1 MLAIVHAASLTGLDS
16 IPVEVQAFYG
26 RGLPGID
33 IVGLAEM
40 AVRES
45 RVRVQSALESSGLV
59 LPSRHVVLNLA
70 PADVKK
76 TGSSLDLPI
85 AVALLCAGGAA
96 VPTRLLETFIL
107 GELSLSGELR
117 PVRGMLSHL
126 RAARARGFR
135 HAIVP
140 VGNAHEA
147 ALVSELDARCA
158 FTLRDV
164 VNYLVGSSDLP
175 KAQVDDREDIF
186 AIDPDLSDVRGQLA
200 AKRALEV
207 AAAGGHNLL
216 MFGPPGTGKTM
227 LAQRLGSIMPRP
239 TEAEAL
245 EIATI
250 ASAAGASPPSR
261 LASVRRP
268 FRAPHH
274 SASQPA
280 LVGGGSPIRPGEVTL
295 AHGGVLFL
303 DELPEFARGTLEALR
318 PTMESGLAV
327 VVRAT
332 ERVVWPA
339 QPLVCAA
346 MNPCP
351 CGYEGDPRRV
361 CTCSSDR
368 VERYRARISGPLL
381 DRFDMHIALKPV
393 EARMLREGDRGESSA
408 VVRERVERASQ
419 RARARGQASFGL
431 EAVLARTHPGALSL
445 LESAVDA
452 LGLSVRAYVK
462 SLRVAGTIADL
473 DESERIQPEH
483 VAEAVQYRLLDR
495 ARTGARRVQP
505 GEAHSTVE
513 SAEKREEP

>member
-45 RVRVQSALESSGLV
+45 RVRVQSALESSGLD

-85 AVALLCAGGAA
+85 ALALLCAGGVA

-135 HAIVP
+135 SAIVP
-140 VGNAHEA
+140 TGNAHEA
-147 ALVSELDARCA
+147 ALVSDLDVRCA
-158 FTLRDV
+158 TTLRDV

-175 KAQVDDREDIF
+175 RARVDEREEDF
-186 AIDPDLSDVRGQLA
+186 SLDPDLSDVRGQLA

-227 LAQRLGSIMPRP
+227 LAQRLGSILPRP
-239 TEAEAL
+239 SEAEAL

-280 LVGGGSPIRPGEVTL
+280 LVGGGAPIRPGEVTL

-327 VVRAT
+327 VVRAS

-361 CTCSSDR
+361 CTCSPDR

-393 EARMLREGDRGESSA
+393 EARTLREGDRGESSA
-408 VVRERVERASQ
+408 AVRARVERASQ
-419 RARARGQASFGL
+419 RARARGHGD
-431 EAVLARTHPGALSL
+431 LALDALIKRVQPDGLSL

-462 SLRVAGTIADL
+462 SLRVASTIADL
-473 DESERIQPEH
+473 ALSERIAIEH

-495 ARTGARRVQP
+495 ARIGARRTQTSDAFSKL
-505 GEAHSTVE
+505 EN
-513 SAEKREEP
+513 AEEREP

>member
-1 MLAIVHAASLTGLDS
+1 MLASVHAASLTGLDS
-16 IPVEVQAFYG
+16 RPVEVQAFYG

-70 PADVKK
+70 PADIKK

-85 AVALLCAGGAA
+85 ALALLCAGGVAT
-96 VPTRLLETFIL
+96 PTRLLDTFVL

-135 HAIVP
+135 SAIVP
-140 VGNAHEA
+140 TGNAHEA
-147 ALVSELDARCA
+147 ALVSGLDVRCA
-158 FTLRDV
+158 FTLRDI
-164 VNYLVGSSDLP
+164 VNYLLGSSDLP
-175 KAQVDDREDIF
+175 RARADERNEICAREL
-186 AIDPDLSDVRGQLA
+186 DLSDVRGQPA

-227 LAQRLGSIMPRP
+227 LAQRIGSIMPTP
-239 TEAEAL
+239 TEGEAL

-250 ASAAGASPPSR
+250 ASAAGACPPSR

-280 LVGGGSPIRPGEVTL
+280 LVGGGCPIRPGEVTL

-303 DELPEFARGTLEALR
+303 DELPEFSRSTLEALR
-318 PTMESGLAV
+318 PTMESGLAIV
-327 VVRAT
+327 TRAAD
-332 ERVVWPA
+332 RVVWPA
-339 QPLVCAA
+339 APLVCAA

-351 CGYEGDPRRV
+351 CGYEGDARRV
-361 CTCSSDR
+361 CTCTSER

-381 DRFDMHIALKPV
+381 DRFDMHIALTPV
-393 EARMLREGDRGESSA
+393 EARTLREGERGEPSA
-408 VVRERVERASQ
+408 VVRTRVEGASQ
-419 RARARGQASFGL
+419 RMRARGVSGLAL
-431 EAVLARTHPGALSL
+431 EALVARTEPDALSL
-445 LESAVDA
+445 LEIAVDA

-462 SLRVAGTIADL
+462 SLRVASTVADL
-473 DESERIQPEH
+473 GACERIVPEH
-483 VAEAVQYRLLDR
+483 IAEAVQYRLLDR
-495 ARTGARRVQP
+495 DRSGTRRNP
-505 GEAHSTVE
+505 SDEAPSKVE
-513 SAEKREEP
+513 RAEETEP

>member
-16 IPVEVQAFYG
+16 VPVEVQAFYG

-45 RVRVQSALESSGLV
+45 RVRVQSALESSGLT
-59 LPSRHVVLNLA
+59 LPSKHVVLNLA

-85 AVALLCAGGAA
+85 ALALLCAGGVA
-96 VPTRLLETFIL
+96 VPTRLTDNFIL

-126 RAARARGFR
+126 RAAKARGFR

-140 VGNAHEA
+140 SGNSHEA
-147 ALVSELDARCA
+147 ALVPELDSRCA
-158 FTLRDV
+158 TTLRDV
-164 VNYLVGSSDLP
+164 VSYLLGSFELP
-175 KAQVDDREDIF
+175 KSRVDEREEPASF
-186 AIDPDLSDVRGQLA
+186 EPDLTDVRGQAA

-227 LAQRLGSIMPRP
+227 LAQRIGSILPFP
-239 TEAEAL
+239 NESEAL

-261 LASVRRP
+261 LSHVKRP

-280 LVGGGSPIRPGEVTL
+280 LIGGGSPIRPGEVTL

-327 VVRAT
+327 VVRAA

-351 CGYEGDPRRV
+351 CGYDGDARRV
-361 CTCSSDR
+361 CTCTPDR

-393 EARMLREGDRGESSA
+393 EARTLRDGARGESSGE
-408 VVRERVERASQ
+408 VRARVTLATE
-419 RARARGQASFGL
+419 RARARGPQGKAL
-431 EAVLARTHPGALSL
+431 EAIVARTHPEALSL
-445 LESAVDA
+445 LEGAVDA

-462 SLRVAGTIADL
+462 SLRVASTIADL
-473 DESERIQPEH
+473 AARDDIGVEH

-495 ARTGARRVQP
+495 ARTGARRIQTDD
-505 GEAHSTVE
+505 AFSTVE
-513 SAEKREEP
+513 RLEEREEP